1 MAEGVYGAVEAK
13 DCRIDKSKQ
22 LVTEG
27 YVLADRLFQ
36 VFQLDIR
43 IIQFCDQADGRQ
55 AAHWH
60 TPSFHQLGT
69 TEKISLEVVEVQR
82 SALLKLLPGFDF
94 LGDQLNRVL
103 SDGLN
108 GRLQCRPPSGY
119 QVELHEIG
127 DLHQCVVIRTDKVI
141 ERDPITQLAQV
152 TQFLDQGRIGVNGLE
167 DFQDHSLAWEALPII
182 AEDHI
187 AVKIDESEM
196 SAHHLIETDFHERVD
211 DDFGRRLV
219 TIGEQGDVLVTI
231 AK

>member
-55 AAHWH
+55 AAYWD

-82 SALLKLLPGFDF
+82 SALLKLLSGFDF

-108 GRLQCRPPSGY
+108 GRLQCRPP
-119 QVELHEIG
+119 
-127 DLHQCVVIRTDKVI
+127 VVIRSNFTKSATSTNVSSS
-141 ERDPITQLAQV
+141 V
-152 TQFLDQGRIGVNGLE
+152 
-167 DFQDHSLAWEALPII
+167 
-182 AEDHI
+182 HI
-187 AVKIDESEM
+187 KSS
-196 SAHHLIETDFHERVD
+196 SAIR
-211 DDFGRRLV
+211 
-219 TIGEQGDVLVTI
+219 
-231 AK
+231 